1 MEQRFI
7 VILNFDPQS
16 GEILKIKLTDE
27 ELAESEK
34 YDDMETYLS
43 TLEEKYEKSLEEY
56 KKAALFKAVYRKT
69 AVSFFGEKGIR
80 FDFGEIESA
89 DLRRNLNGCKSA
101 FVFAATSGSA
111 VDRLIMR
118 QTKISSGYAM
128 VTDCIASS
136 GIEVFCDML
145 NEEMREGRV
154 LKPRY
159 SPGYGDVSLC
169 CQSEILSFLDA
180 YRKIGLTLTETY
192 FMTPVK
198 SVTAIVGIVEE

>member
-1 MEQRFI
+1 MGCKE
-7 VILNFDPQS
+7 LS
-16 GEILKIKLTDE
+16 GD
-27 ELAESEK
+27 LAEM
-34 YDDMETYLS
+34 Y
-43 TLEEKYEKSLEEY
+43 EESLEEY

-69 AVSFFGEKGIR
+69 SVTFFGEKGIL

-89 DLRRNLNGCKSA
+89 DLRKNLAGCSSA
-101 FVFAATSGSA
+101 FIFAATSGSG
-111 VDRLIMR
+111 VDRLILKH
-118 QTKISSGYAM
+118 TKLSPADAM

-136 GIEVFCDML
+136 GIEVFCDKI
-145 NEEMREGRV
+145 NEEMRKGRV

-192 FMTPVK
+192 LMTPIK

>member
-1 MEQRFI
+1 MKESPITYRTSSCAEIVPDKKMALRFMGCKE
-7 VILNFDPQS
+7 LS
-16 GEILKIKLTDE
+16 GD
-27 ELAESEK
+27 LAEM
-34 YDDMETYLS
+34 Y
-43 TLEEKYEKSLEEY
+43 EESLEEY
-56 KKAALFKAVYRKT
+56 KKAAVFKSVYRKT
-69 AVSFFGEKGIR
+69 SVAFFGEKGIR

-89 DLRRNLNGCKSA
+89 DLRKNLAGCSSA
-101 FVFAATSGSA
+101 FIFAATSGSG
-111 VDRLIMR
+111 VDRLIMKH
-118 QTKISSGYAM
+118 TKLSPADAM

-136 GIEVFCDML
+136 GIEVFCDKI
-145 NEEMREGRV
+145 NEEMRKGRV

-192 FMTPVK
+192 LMTPIK

>member
-1 MEQRFI
+1 MKENPIILRTSSCAEIIPDKKMALRFMGCKE
-7 VILNFDPQS
+7 LS
-16 GEILKIKLTDE
+16 GD
-27 ELAESEK
+27 LAEM
-34 YDDMETYLS
+34 Y
-43 TLEEKYEKSLEEY
+43 EESLEDY
-56 KKAALFKAVYRKT
+56 KKAAVFKAVYRKT
-69 AVSFFGEKGIR
+69 SVAFFGEKGIR

-89 DLRRNLNGCKSA
+89 DLRKNLAGCSSA
-101 FVFAATSGSA
+101 FIFAATSGSG
-111 VDRLIMR
+111 VDRLILKH
-118 QTKISSGYAM
+118 TKLSPADAM

-136 GIEVFCDML
+136 GIEVFCDKI
-145 NEEMREGRV
+145 NEEMRKGRV

-192 FMTPVK
+192 LMTPIK

>member
-1 MEQRFI
+1 MKENPI
-7 VILNFDPQS
+7 ILRTS
-16 GEILKIKLTDE
+16 SCAEILPDKKMALRFMGCKELSGD
-27 ELAESEK
+27 LAEM
-34 YDDMETYLS
+34 Y
-43 TLEEKYEKSLEEY
+43 EESLEEY

-69 AVSFFGEKGIR
+69 SVTFFGEKGIL

-89 DLRRNLNGCKSA
+89 DLRKNLAGCSSA
-101 FVFAATSGSA
+101 FIFAATSGSG
-111 VDRLIMR
+111 VDRLILKH
-118 QTKISSGYAM
+118 TKLSPADAM

-136 GIEVFCDML
+136 GIEVFCDKI
-145 NEEMREGRV
+145 NEEMRKGRV

-192 FMTPVK
+192 LMTPIK

>member
-1 MEQRFI
+1 MKESPITYRT
-7 VILNFDPQS
+7 S
-16 GEILKIKLTDE
+16 SCAEILPDKKMALRFMGCKELSGD
-27 ELAESEK
+27 LAEM
-34 YDDMETYLS
+34 Y
-43 TLEEKYEKSLEEY
+43 EESLEEY
-56 KKAALFKAVYRKT
+56 KKAAVFKAVYRKT
-69 AVSFFGEKGIR
+69 SVAFFGEKGIR

-89 DLRRNLNGCKSA
+89 DLRKNLAGCSSA
-101 FVFAATSGSA
+101 FIFAATSGSG
-111 VDRLIMR
+111 VDRLILKH
-118 QTKISSGYAM
+118 TKLSPADAM

-136 GIEVFCDML
+136 GIEVFCDKI
-145 NEEMREGRV
+145 NEEMRKGRV

-192 FMTPVK
+192 LMTPIK

>member
-1 MEQRFI
+1 MKENPI
-7 VILNFDPQS
+7 ILRTS
-16 GEILKIKLTDE
+16 SCAEILPDKKMALRFMGCKELSDD
-27 ELAESEK
+27 LAEM
-34 YDDMETYLS
+34 Y
-43 TLEEKYEKSLEEY
+43 EESLEEY
-56 KKAALFKAVYRKT
+56 KKAAVFKAVYRKT
-69 AVSFFGEKGIR
+69 SVAFFGEKGIR

-89 DLRRNLNGCKSA
+89 DLRKNLAGCSSA
-101 FVFAATSGSA
+101 FIFAATSGSG
-111 VDRLIMR
+111 VDRLILKH
-118 QTKISSGYAM
+118 TKLSPADAM

-136 GIEVFCDML
+136 GIEVFCDKI
-145 NEEMREGRV
+145 NEEMRKGRV

-192 FMTPVK
+192 LMTPIK

>member
-1 MEQRFI
+1 MKENPIFLRT
-7 VILNFDPQS
+7 S
-16 GEILKIKLTDE
+16 SCEEILPDKKMALRFMGCK
-27 ELAESEK
+27 ELS
-34 YDDMETYLS
+34 DDMEEIYS
-43 TLEEKYEKSLEEY
+43 KSLEEY
-56 KKAALFKAVYRKT
+56 KKAAVFKACYRKT
-69 AVSFFGEKGIR
+69 KVSFFGEKGIS
-80 FDFGEIESA
+80 FDFGEIESES
-89 DLRRNLNGCKSA
+89 LRKNLEGCRSA
-101 FVFAATSGSA
+101 FIFAATSGSA